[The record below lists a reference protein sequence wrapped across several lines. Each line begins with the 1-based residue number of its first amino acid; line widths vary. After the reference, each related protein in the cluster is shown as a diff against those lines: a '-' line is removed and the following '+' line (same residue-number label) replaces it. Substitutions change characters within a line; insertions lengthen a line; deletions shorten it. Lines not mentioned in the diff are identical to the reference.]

1 MGRGLPSL
9 FGENK
14 YFLAVKG
21 DPIVNRYVQFGCS
34 GDLAFSCNY
43 VQSSIL
49 KGKKVPFE
57 KEIFFFRMTRI
68 ANPCRQLL
76 YCSCIRMTHCVKIFW
91 FHGTSFEVFTSRY
104 SMLPP
109 SSLQPEDGG
118 SMDF

>member
-57 KEIFFFRMTRI
+57 KEIFF
-68 ANPCRQLL
+68 
-76 YCSCIRMTHCVKIFW
+76 S
-91 FHGTSFEVFTSRY
+91 E
-104 SMLPP
+104 
-109 SSLQPEDGG
+109 
-118 SMDF
+118 